1 MVSEKQ
7 KDAQKYAVFKIG
19 EEDFGVEINRVVE
32 ILSSQ
37 KVHSIPDL
45 PDFLSGVI
53 AVRGQIIPLLDL
65 RKRFGIISSSKKEL
79 IIVIKYD
86 NEKIGVL
93 VDHVKEIISLGKD
106 EITSPPAIFKGL
118 KRKYLAGIGKKDDRV
133 IIILNVDD
141 LLTSQERIMLKEAE
155 EVLDEDAGTG
165 RTA

>member
-32 ILSSQ
+32 ILSTQ

-106 EITSPPAIFKGL
+106 EITSPPAIFKGM

-141 LLTSQERIMLKEAE
+141 LLTSEERIMLKEAE
-155 EVLDEDAGTG
+155 EVLEEDAGTG
-165 RTA
+165 KTA

>member
-7 KDAQKYAVFKIG
+7 NDAQKYTVFKIG

-32 ILSSQ
+32 ILGIQ

-53 AVRGQIIPLLDL
+53 TVRGQIIPLLDL
-65 RKRFGIISSSKKEL
+65 RKRFGIMSSSIKGL

-93 VDHVKEIISLGKD
+93 VDHVNEITSLRND
-106 EITSPPAIFKGL
+106 EITNPPAIFKGM

-141 LLTSQERIMLKEAE
+141 LLTSEERIMLKEAE
-155 EVLDEDAGTG
+155 EVLEEDAGTG
-165 RTA
+165 KTA

>member
-32 ILSSQ
+32 ILSTQ

-93 VDHVKEIISLGKD
+93 VDHVKEITSLGKD

-141 LLTSQERIMLKEAE
+141 LLTSEERIMLEEAE
-155 EVLDEDAGTG
+155 EVLVEDAGTG
-165 RTA
+165 KTA

>member
-32 ILSSQ
+32 ILSTQ

-45 PDFLSGVI
+45 PDFLAGVI

-93 VDHVKEIISLGKD
+93 VDHVKEITSLRKD
-106 EITSPPAIFKGL
+106 QITNPPAIFKGL

-141 LLTSQERIMLKEAE
+141 LLTSEERIMLKETE
-155 EVLDEDAGTG
+155 EVLEEDAGTG
-165 RTA
+165 KTV

>member
-1 MVSEKQ
+1 MVLEKQ

-19 EEDFGVEINRVVE
+19 EEEFGVEINRVVE
-32 ILSSQ
+32 ILSTQ

-45 PDFLSGVI
+45 PDFLSGII

-65 RKRFGIISSSKKEL
+65 RKRLGIMSSSKKEL

-93 VDHVKEIISLGKD
+93 VDHVKEIISLRKD
-106 EITSPPAIFKGL
+106 EITNPPAIFKGL

-133 IIILNVDD
+133 IIILNLDD
-141 LLTSQERIMLKEAE
+141 LLTSEERIMLKEAE
-155 EVLDEDAGTG
+155 EVLEKDAGTG
-165 RTA
+165 KTA

>member
-32 ILSSQ
+32 ILSTQ

-65 RKRFGIISSSKKEL
+65 RKRFGIIASSKKEL

-118 KRKYLAGIGKKDDRV
+118 KRKYLAGIGKKDDGV

-141 LLTSQERIMLKEAE
+141 LLTSEERIILKEAE
-155 EVLDEDAGTG
+155 DVLEEDAGTG
-165 RTA
+165 KTA

>member
-1 MVSEKQ
+1 MASDKQ

-19 EEDFGVEINRVVE
+19 EEDFGMEINRVVE
-32 ILSSQ
+32 ILGAQ

-65 RKRFGIISSSKKEL
+65 RKRFGIMSSSKKEL

-93 VDHVKEIISLGKD
+93 VDSVKEITSFRKD
-106 EITSPPAIFKGL
+106 EITIPPAIFKGM
-118 KRKYLAGIGKKDDRV
+118 KRRYLAGIGKKDDRV
-133 IIILNVDD
+133 VIILNVDD
-141 LLTSQERIMLKEAE
+141 LLTSEERILLKETE
-155 EVLDEDAGTG
+155 EVLEEDAGTG
-165 RTA
+165 KTA

>member
-1 MVSEKQ
+1 MVLEKQ
-7 KDAQKYAVFKIG
+7 KDAQKYAVFIIG

-32 ILSSQ
+32 ILSTQ

-45 PDFLSGVI
+45 PDFLSGII

-65 RKRFGIISSSKKEL
+65 RKRLGIMSSSKKEQ

-93 VDHVKEIISLGKD
+93 VDHVKEITSLRKD
-106 EITSPPAIFKGL
+106 EITNPPAIFKGL

-141 LLTSQERIMLKEAE
+141 LLTSEERIILKEAE
-155 EVLDEDAGTG
+155 EVLEKDAGTG
-165 RTA
+165 KTA

>member
-32 ILSSQ
+32 ILSTQ

-141 LLTSQERIMLKEAE
+141 LLTSEERIMLKEAE
-155 EVLDEDAGTG
+155 EVLEEDAGTG
-165 RTA
+165 KTA

>member
-32 ILSSQ
+32 ILSTQ

-118 KRKYLAGIGKKDDRV
+118 KRKYLAGIGKKDDGV

-141 LLTSQERIMLKEAE
+141 LLTSEERIMLKEAE
-155 EVLDEDAGTG
+155 DVLEEDAGTG
-165 RTA
+165 KTA

>member
-1 MVSEKQ
+1 MVSEKL

-32 ILSSQ
+32 ILSTQ

-86 NEKIGVL
+86 NEKIGLL
-93 VDHVKEIISLGKD
+93 VDDVKEITSLRKD
-106 EITSPPAIFKGL
+106 EITSPPAIFKGM
-118 KRKYLAGIGKKDDRV
+118 KRRYLAGIGKKDEKV
-133 IIILNVDD
+133 IIILNVDE
-141 LLTSQERIMLKEAE
+141 LLTSEERIMLKETE
-155 EVLDEDAGTG
+155 EVLEKDAGTG
-165 RTA
+165 KTA

>member
-32 ILSSQ
+32 ILSTQ
-37 KVHSIPDL
+37 KLHSIPDL

-141 LLTSQERIMLKEAE
+141 LLTSEERIMLKEAE
-155 EVLDEDAGTG
+155 EVLEEDAGTG
-165 RTA
+165 KTA

>member
-32 ILSSQ
+32 ILSTQ

-141 LLTSQERIMLKEAE
+141 LLTSEERIMLEEAE
-155 EVLDEDAGTG
+155 EVLEEDAGTG
-165 RTA
+165 KTA

>member
-19 EEDFGVEINRVVE
+19 EEDFGVEINKVVE
-32 ILSSQ
+32 ILSTQ

-45 PDFLSGVI
+45 PEFLSGVI

-141 LLTSQERIMLKEAE
+141 LLTSEERIMLKEAE
-155 EVLDEDAGTG
+155 EVLEEDAGTG
-165 RTA
+165 KTA

>member
-32 ILSSQ
+32 ILSTQ

-65 RKRFGIISSSKKEL
+65 RKRFGIISLSKKEL

-141 LLTSQERIMLKEAE
+141 LLTSEERIMLKEAE
-155 EVLDEDAGTG
+155 EVLEEDAGTG
-165 RTA
+165 KTA

>member
-19 EEDFGVEINRVVE
+19 EEDFGVEINKVVE
-32 ILSSQ
+32 ILSTQ

-65 RKRFGIISSSKKEL
+65 RKRFAIMSSSKKEL

-141 LLTSQERIMLKEAE
+141 LLTSEERIMLKEAE
-155 EVLDEDAGTG
+155 EVLEEDAGTG
-165 RTA
+165 KTA